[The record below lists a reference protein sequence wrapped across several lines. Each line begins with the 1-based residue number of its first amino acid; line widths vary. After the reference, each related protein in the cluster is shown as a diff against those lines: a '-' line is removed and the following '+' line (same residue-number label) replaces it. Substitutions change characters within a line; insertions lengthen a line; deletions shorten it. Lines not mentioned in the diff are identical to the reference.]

1 MLHTNNQEKQAQHFN
16 WLGNQNSTAI
26 ARFQH
31 IYITICRLC
40 TKCQAMDLINNTT
53 KHPSDCFSAEKKLYS
68 GSVTRLCLSY
78 TQTLFLQT
86 QTALTGVQVGQM
98 SHQRCDQK
106 TGSVWSSF
114 SLLCVQE
121 PHVTTQRKSS
131 RAGRQKHRELLKYG
145 SPPGC
150 SGFFLAGHDLF
161 RSVGLCRGERRW
173 YLSAL
178 LFTALFCNATGW
190 TCLKPDRRF
199 YSARPAGYLKWIVSF
214 SASVVDILVRL
225 FFELAPSRLQARTWM
240 IQQRI
245 ITRTFMSHFT
255 LMCFIV
261 YWKGMKRNNIKTRAQ
276 KCANGTEVLDT
287 GQAETT
293 TRHILFPLNQWM
305 QTGSILLPWSQ

>member
-1 MLHTNNQEKQAQHFN
+1 MWPEN
-16 WLGNQNSTAI
+16 WISLKLLFSP
-26 ARFQH
+26 
-31 IYITICRLC
+31 LC
-40 TKCQAMDLINNTT
+40 AGTSRDNTT
-53 KHPSDCFSAEKKLYS
+53 KI
-68 GSVTRLCLSY
+68 
-78 TQTLFLQT
+78 
-86 QTALTGVQVGQM
+86 
-98 SHQRCDQK
+98 
-106 TGSVWSSF
+106 
-114 SLLCVQE
+114 E
-121 PHVTTQRKSS
+121 PRRTTETQRASEIWVSS
-131 RAGRQKHRELLKYG
+131 WMLGFLL
-145 SPPGC
+145 
-150 SGFFLAGHDLF
+150 ARHDLF

-261 YWKGMKRNNIKTRAQ
+261 YWKGMKRINIKTRAQ
-276 KCANGTEVLDT
+276 KCANGTEVPDT